1 MGHDEQ
7 QWSTWSITIK
17 LRNISN
23 TYYYWQC
30 LQIAKKT
37 WKFGTKEKMLSHR
50 FIPQILID
58 SPLNVG
64 HIISLFGYTV
74 GPPYPRAVH
83 LQIQPNFNQKYLWF
97 ESGETLWSR
106 LIHWHRKT
114 SREKGGQKLG
124 ILTLLLISLLS
135 YDCDFQI
142 LPIIIPRN
150 EAM

>member
-64 HIISLFGYTV
+64 HIIRLFGYTV

-83 LQIQPNFNQKYLWF
+83 LQIQPNFNQKYLEKNATSSAKQNMNLPHASNYLHSIYIVF
-97 ESGETLWSR
+97 TTICSAFTL
-106 LIHWHRKT
+106 
-114 SREKGGQKLG
+114 
-124 ILTLLLISLLS
+124 
-135 YDCDFQI
+135 Y
-142 LPIIIPRN
+142 
-150 EAM
+150 